1 MDGRRRQSGEI
12 HQKARDKGMNISAVI
27 LTLNEERNIVD
38 CIRTL
43 KTWCDDVI
51 VYDSYST
58 DKTVELA
65 EAEGARVYKRRFDN
79 YANQRNAA
87 LREVEYPG
95 EWVLMADADE
105 RWDREVGSDI
115 AARISDPENRDVDI
129 IHYRRKDMFMGRWLK
144 HNIGTGTW
152 FGRVLRLG
160 HVEVHRAINEEYECS
175 GKKIYA
181 GNIRFVH
188 YPFSNGM
195 NWWIARHNRYSDME
209 AVRLLE
215 EHKEKLVFSSLFSK
229 DPALRR
235 KTQKQ
240 LLYRLPLRPLSM
252 FFALYIVKLGFLDG
266 AAGFHYSVLRSF
278 YEYMID
284 LKMLERKIRTK
295 GNSF

>member
-1 MDGRRRQSGEI
+1 
-12 HQKARDKGMNISAVI
+12 MNISAVI
-27 LTLNEERNIVD
+27 LTLNEERNVVD

-43 KTWCDDVI
+43 KTWCDDVV

-58 DKTVELA
+58 DRTVELA

-105 RWDREVGSDI
+105 RWGDTIGSDI
-115 AARISDPENRDVDI
+115 LTRISDPGNRDVDI

-160 HVEVHRAINEEYECS
+160 HVEICRAINEEYECS
-175 GKKIYA
+175 GEKIYA
-181 GNIRFVH
+181 ANVRFVH
-188 YPFSNGM
+188 YPFSNGI

-209 AVRLLE
+209 AVRLLDE
-215 EHKEKLVFSSLFSK
+215 RRKKLAFKALFTS
-229 DPALRR
+229 DPVLRR
-235 KTQKQ
+235 KNRKQ
-240 LLYRLPLRPLSM
+240 LLYRLPFRPLLM
-252 FFALYIVKLGFLDG
+252 FFGLYIVKLGFLDG

-278 YEYMID
+278 YEYMIN
-284 LKMLERKIRTK
+284 LKTLERRKRL
-295 GNSF
+295 